1 MTPCL
6 KTSLVDVL
14 RGAFAFAGAEEPAGV
29 GVGGVV
35 GYGGGGLEEVWNG
48 VGRGMESGVDGLKA
62 DTTGSGGPVGSWF
75 AGRLTRWHV
84 VLGA

>member
-1 MTPCL
+1 M
-6 KTSLVDVL
+6 DVFG
-14 RGAFAFAGAEEPAGV
+14 GAFAFAGAEEPAGV

-35 GYGGGGLEEVWNG
+35 GYRWGGLEEVGDSVRRG
-48 VGRGMESGVDGLKA
+48 VEGGVDGFEA

-84 VLGA
+84 VLWRWL